1 MIIKDSIIHPMK
13 LFIDTANI
21 NEIKEA
27 NALGIIDGV
36 TTNPTLIA
44 REGRDFISVVREICD
59 IVDGPI
65 SAEVVSLKAQ
75 DMVVEAR
82 SLAKINKNIVI
93 KIPII
98 PEGLKATK
106 ILSREGIKTNLT
118 LCFSPMQALLAAKAG
133 ATYVS
138 PFIGRLDDISTTGM
152 DLIRDIKTIF
162 VNYAMKTEII
172 VASVRHPLHILE
184 SAKIG
189 ADIATVPYNVLMALV
204 KHPLTDIG
212 IERFLKDWQNVPK
225 K

>member
-1 MIIKDSIIHPMK
+1 MK

-27 NALGIIDGV
+27 SALGVIDGV

-44 REGRDFISVVREICD
+44 REGRDFVSVVREICA

-65 SAEVVSLKAQ
+65 SAEVVSLKA
-75 DMVVEAR
+75 DEMVAEAR
-82 SLAKINKNIVI
+82 PLARIHKNIVI

-106 ILSREGIKTNLT
+106 VLSSEGIKTNLT
-118 LCFSPMQALLAAKAG
+118 LCFSPAQALLAAKAG

-138 PFIGRLDDISTTGM
+138 PFIGRLDDIGQVGM

-162 VNYAMKTEII
+162 RNYSFSTQII
-172 VASVRHPLHILE
+172 VASVRNPVHVLE
-184 SAKIG
+184 SALAG
-189 ADIATVPYNVLMALV
+189 ADIATVPYSVLMSLV
-204 KHPLTDIG
+204 RHPLTAAG